1 LESPLKI
8 KRSGGGSN
16 SELTASPH
24 IKVVME
30 KTKSTPPSSGKMG
43 AVKRKTVSVSAERLI
58 VMEPLR
64 PGVPLPLVFSPD
76 YPGVDITEWAQRN
89 RESIDAWLFKH
100 GAILFRDWRMN
111 SVDEFERLATAVAG
125 GDLMDYSYRST
136 PRSAVSGKIFTSTEY
151 PADQSIPLHNEM
163 AYSRAW
169 PMKIWFHCVKAA
181 EVGGET
187 PIADSRNVFARID
200 PRVRERFMRKKV
212 LYVRNYGGGLDLS
225 WQNVFQTTSRS
236 EVESFCLGAGI
247 EFEWGSGDRLRTRQ
261 VCQAVARHPR
271 TGEMVWF
278 NQAHLFHVS
287 NLTPEMRDRF
297 LAEFKGEELARNAYY
312 GDGSPIEPSDLEEIR
327 QAYLQE
333 TIIFPWREGDIL
345 MLDNMLTAHGRKPF
359 TGSRKVVVAMAGAFS
374 SQDFQLEAPDT
385 SEVMEEGQ

>member
-1 LESPLKI
+1 
-8 KRSGGGSN
+8 
-16 SELTASPH
+16 
-24 IKVVME
+24 MQ
-30 KTKSTPPSSGKMG
+30 KTKSTAPGLGKMG
-43 AVKRKTVSVSAERLI
+43 TVKRKTVSVSAERLI
-58 VMEPLR
+58 VMEPLM
-64 PGVPLPLVFSPD
+64 PGVLLPLVISPA
-76 YPGVDITEWAQRN
+76 YSGIDITEWAQRN
-89 RESIDAWLFKH
+89 CESIDAWLLKH
-100 GAILFRDWRMN
+100 GAILFRGWRMT
-111 SVDEFERLATAVAG
+111 SVDEFERFATTLAG

-200 PRVRERFMRKKV
+200 PRVRERFMRKNV

-225 WQNVFQTTSRS
+225 WQNVFQTTNRS
-236 EVESFCLGAGI
+236 EVEAFCLGAGI
-247 EFEWGSGDRLRTRQ
+247 EFEWRSGDRLRTSQ

-287 NLTPEMRDRF
+287 NLAPEMRDRF
-297 LAEFKGEELARNAYY
+297 LAEFKEEELARNAYY
-312 GDGSPIEPSDLEEIR
+312 GDGSSIEPSALEEIR
-327 QAYLQE
+327 QVYRQE
-333 TIIFPWREGDIL
+333 AVTFQWQSGDIL
-345 MLDNMLTAHGRKPF
+345 MLDNMLAAHGRTPF
-359 TGSRKVVVAMAGAFS
+359 TGSRMVVVAMAMAFS
-374 SQDFQLEAPDT
+374 GQDLQFDAD
-385 SEVMEEGQ
+385 EVIEQG

>member
-1 LESPLKI
+1 
-8 KRSGGGSN
+8 
-16 SELTASPH
+16 
-24 IKVVME
+24 MQ
-30 KTKSTPPSSGKMG
+30 KTKSTAPGLGKMG
-43 AVKRKTVSVSAERLI
+43 AVKRKTVSVSTERLI

-64 PGVPLPLVFSPD
+64 PGVSLPLVISPA
-76 YPGVDITEWAQRN
+76 YPGVDIIEWAQRN
-89 RESIDAWLFKH
+89 PESIDMWLLKH

-111 SVDEFERLATAVAG
+111 SVDEFERFAAAVAG
-125 GDLMDYSYRST
+125 EDLMDYSYRST

-163 AYSRAW
+163 AYSRVW

-187 PIADSRNVFARID
+187 PIADSREVFARID
-200 PRVRERFMRKKV
+200 PRVREQFMRKQV

-236 EVESFCLGAGI
+236 EVEAFCLRAGI
-247 EFEWGSGDRLRTRQ
+247 EFEWRGGDRLRTRQ

-287 NLTPEMRDRF
+287 SLTPEMRDLF
-297 LAEFKGEELARNAYY
+297 LAEFKEEELARNVYY
-312 GDGSPIEPSDLEEIR
+312 GDGSSIEPSALEAIR
-327 QAYLQE
+327 QAYRQE
-333 TIIFPWREGDIL
+333 TVTFPWQSGDIL
-345 MLDNMLTAHGRKPF
+345 MLDNMLAAHGRTPF
-359 TGSRKVVVAMAGAFS
+359 AGSRKVIVAMAESFA
-374 SQDFQLEAPDT
+374 SQDI
-385 SEVMEEGQ
+385 